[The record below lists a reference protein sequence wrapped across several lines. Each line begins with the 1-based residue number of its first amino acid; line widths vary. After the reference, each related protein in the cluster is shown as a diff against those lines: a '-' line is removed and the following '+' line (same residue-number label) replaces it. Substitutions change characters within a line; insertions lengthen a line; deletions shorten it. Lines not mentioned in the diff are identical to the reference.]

1 MDEGPI
7 LDGKGRF
14 RHWMENFSDKD
25 FLDECSK
32 ERDLKDCTEVC
43 CGGSEAFCFPEPFP
57 RILLFSSLWLSSWNV
72 KRESFFEVL
81 S

>member
-1 MDEGPI
+1 MKMDEGQI
-7 LDGKGRF
+7 QTLDG
-14 RHWMENFSDKD
+14 ELSDKD

-72 KRESFFEVL
+72 KRESFFENVEVL

>member
-1 MDEGPI
+1 MKMDEGPI

-32 ERDLKDCTEVC
+32 ERLKRLYR
-43 CGGSEAFCFPEPFP
+43 GLLW
-57 RILLFSSLWLSSWNV
+57 RI
-72 KRESFFEVL
+72 
-81 S
+81 